1 MIALKRYTWKSGI
14 ALMLLA
20 ICIVIDGLTAFAGAQ
35 VQPPRRQSKIMINP
49 KKESKAEETKETKV
63 NVGKSLVG
71 IARRASRQSENKM
84 VDFVF
89 VIERGEKM
97 KASIVQIERHLGNVV
112 SVFEESGV
120 DFQFAPIWFQN
131 HRGPKVEGSPFKG
144 SLRAVKEGLYVDFR
158 HDHSPGYG
166 LEAILWGLRE
176 LNFRSDARKHMIV
189 VTNSQLRTAWQA
201 TNGKQQL
208 VNQII
213 ERCQQDE
220 IHINVIGVNETAQ
233 LQLAEETGGR
243 WYPVDEYQERRT
255 PFSMIDK
262 RILKIDGIFERIG
275 EHIVGAVKPSAD
287 IVFVFDSSWSMEGK
301 VDEIS
306 TGVNRM
312 AAILDGEGLDYRFG
326 IIRFWALAGGG
337 GSTIVVTKP
346 PLDAEQVKK
355 VFRLPKH
362 GDEHLLDA
370 IMEGVP
376 KLQTPENRQ
385 LVLIIVTD
393 ESTSFR
399 REKRYTPGGAIGV
412 CRQAGAIVYVI
423 GGIVHPRRSERD
435 VFQLRVAEVTK
446 GEHYAM
452 PGAKLADERW

>member
-1 MIALKRYTWKSGI
+1 MTASKRFTWKSGI
-14 ALMLLA
+14 AL
-20 ICIVIDGLTAFAGAQ
+20 IVLTFWIGIDGFSAIAGAQ
-35 VQPPRRQSKIMINP
+35 VQPPRRKRRIMISP
-49 KKESKAEETKETKV
+49 KKESKAEETKV

-71 IARRASRQSENKM
+71 IARRARRQSKDKM
-84 VDFVF
+84 VDFAF
-89 VIERGEKM
+89 VIERGQKM
-97 KASIVQIERHLGNVV
+97 RKSIEEIEEQLDNVV

-120 DFQFAPIWFQN
+120 DYQLAPIWFQN
-131 HRGPKVEGSPFKG
+131 QGGPKFEGSPFRNDL
-144 SLRAVKEGLYVDFR
+144 STIQEGFDAQFR
-158 HDHSPGYG
+158 RDHATGYG
-166 LEAILWGLRE
+166 LEAIMWGVRE
-176 LNFRSDARKHMIV
+176 LDFRSDARKHMIV

-201 TNGKQQL
+201 TNVKQQL

-220 IHINVIGVNETAQ
+220 IHINVIGVNEAVQIQ
-233 LQLAEETGGR
+233 LTEETGGR

-376 KLQTPENRQ
+376 KLKTPENRQ

-393 ESTSFR
+393 ESTSLR

>member
-1 MIALKRYTWKSGI
+1 MIALKRFTWKSGI
-14 ALMLLA
+14 ALTVLT
-20 ICIVIDGLTAFAGAQ
+20 IWIGIDGFSAIAGSQ
-35 VQPPRRQSKIMINP
+35 VQPPRRIRRIMISP
-49 KKESKAEETKETKV
+49 KKEPKAEETKV

-71 IARRASRQSENKM
+71 IARRASRQCKDKM

-97 KASIVQIERHLGNVV
+97 KKSIEEIEEQLDNVV
-112 SVFEESGV
+112 HVFEASGV
-120 DFQFAPIWFQN
+120 DYRLAPIWFQN
-131 HRGPKVEGSPFKG
+131 QGGPKFEGSPFRDD
-144 SLRAVKEGLYVDFR
+144 LRAIHEGIYEQFWR
-158 HDHSPGYG
+158 NTSTGYG
-166 LEAILWGLRE
+166 LEAIMWGVRE
-176 LNFRSDARKHMIV
+176 LDFRPDAGKHMIV

-213 ERCQQDE
+213 ERCKQDE
-220 IHINVIGVNETAQ
+220 IHINVIGVNEAAQ

-243 WYPVDEYQERRT
+243 WYPIDEYQERRT
-255 PFSMIDK
+255 PLSMIDK

-326 IIRFWALAGGG
+326 VIRFWALAGGG
-337 GSTIVVTKP
+337 GSTIVMTKP

-355 VFRLPKH
+355 VFRLSKH

-393 ESTSFR
+393 ESTSLR

-435 VFQLRVAEVTK
+435 VFQLRVAEVTR

>member
-1 MIALKRYTWKSGI
+1 MIAPRRYAWKSGI
-14 ALMLLA
+14 ALMVLT
-20 ICIVIDGLTAFAGAQ
+20 IWIGIDGFSAIAGAQ
-35 VQPPRRQSKIMINP
+35 VQPPRRKRRIMISP
-49 KKESKAEETKETKV
+49 KTESKAEETKV

-71 IARRASRQSENKM
+71 IARRASRQSKDKV

-89 VIERGEKM
+89 VIERGDKMRKSIAEIEKQLDNM
-97 KASIVQIERHLGNVV
+97 V

-120 DFQFAPIWFQN
+120 DYQLAPIWFQN
-131 HRGPKVEGSPFKG
+131 QGGPKFEGSP
-144 SLRAVKEGLYVDFR
+144 LRNDIRAIQAGFYAHFR
-158 HDHSPGYG
+158 RDHSAGYG
-166 LEAILWGLRE
+166 LEAIMWGVRD
-176 LNFRSDARKHMIV
+176 LNFRSDSGKHIIV
-189 VTNSQLRTAWQA
+189 VTNSQLRTAWEA
-201 TNGKQQL
+201 PNAKQQL

-213 ERCQQDE
+213 ERCKQDE
-220 IHINVIGVNETAQ
+220 IHINVIGVNEAAQ
-233 LQLAEETGGR
+233 LQLAEETGGK
-243 WYPVDEYQERRT
+243 WYAIDEYQEWRT
-255 PFSMIDK
+255 PFSVMDK

-275 EHIVGAVKPSAD
+275 EHIVGTVKPSAD
-287 IVFVFDSSWSMEGK
+287 IVFVFDSSWSMKGEI
-301 VDEIS
+301 DEICI
-306 TGVNRM
+306 GVDRM
-312 AAILDGEGLDYRFG
+312 VAMLDDGGLDYRFG

-355 VFRLPKH
+355 VYRLPKH

-393 ESTSFR
+393 ESTSRR
-399 REKRYTPGGAIGV
+399 REKGYTPERAIGV

-423 GGIVHPRRSERD
+423 GGIVHPRRRERD
-435 VFQLRVAEVTK
+435 VFQLRVAEATK

-452 PGAKLADERW
+452 PGAKVADERW

>member
-1 MIALKRYTWKSGI
+1 MLTIWIA
-14 ALMLLA
+14 
-20 ICIVIDGLTAFAGAQ
+20 IDGFSTIAGAQ
-35 VQPPRRQSKIMINP
+35 VQPPRRKRRIMVSP
-49 KKESKAEETKETKV
+49 KKQPKAEATEV
-63 NVGKSLVG
+63 NVGNSLIG
-71 IARRASRQSENKM
+71 IARRDSRQSENKM
-84 VDFVF
+84 VDIVF

-131 HRGPKVEGSPFKG
+131 HRGPKFEGSPFKG

-176 LNFRSDARKHMIV
+176 LNYRSDARKHMIV
-189 VTNSQLRTAWQA
+189 VTNSQLRTAWQV

-220 IHINVIGVNETAQ
+220 IHINVIGVNEAVQIQ
-233 LQLAEETGGR
+233 LTEETGGR
-243 WYPVDEYQERRT
+243 WYAIDENQQRGT
-255 PFSMIDK
+255 LFSVTDK

-287 IVFVFDSSWSMEGK
+287 IVFVFDSSWSMEGEI
-301 VDEIS
+301 DEIS

-312 AAILDGEGLDYRFG
+312 VAILDGEGLDYRFG

-337 GSTIVVTKP
+337 GSSIVVTKP

-370 IMEGVP
+370 IMEGIP
-376 KLQTPENRQ
+376 KLKTPENRQ

-393 ESTSFR
+393 ESTSRR
-399 REKRYTPGGAIGV
+399 REKGYTSGGAIGV

>member
-1 MIALKRYTWKSGI
+1 MTASKRFTWKSGI
-14 ALMLLA
+14 ALLVLT
-20 ICIVIDGLTAFAGAQ
+20 IWIVIDGFSAIAGVQ
-35 VQPPRRQSKIMINP
+35 VQPPRRKRRIMINP
-49 KKESKAEETKETKV
+49 TKESKAEETEV
-63 NVGKSLVG
+63 DVGKSLVG
-71 IARRASRQSENKM
+71 IARRASRQSEDKM

-97 KASIVQIERHLGNVV
+97 KKPIEEIEKQLDNMV

-120 DFQFAPIWFQN
+120 DYQLAPIWFQN
-131 HRGPKVEGSPFKG
+131 QGGPKFEGSPFRNDL
-144 SLRAVKEGLYVDFR
+144 SMIQEGFDAQFR
-158 HDHSPGYG
+158 RDHATGYG
-166 LEAILWGLRE
+166 LEAIMWGVRE
-176 LNFRSDARKHMIV
+176 LDFRSNADKHMIV

-213 ERCQQDE
+213 ERCKQDE
-220 IHINVIGVNETAQ
+220 IHINVIGVNEAAQ
-233 LQLAEETGGR
+233 IQLTEETAGR
-243 WYPVDEYQERRT
+243 WYAIDENQQRGT
-255 PFSMIDK
+255 LFSVTDK

-287 IVFVFDSSWSMEGK
+287 IVFVFDSSWSMEGEI
-301 VDEIS
+301 DEIS

-312 AAILDGEGLDYRFG
+312 VAIFDGEGLDYRFG

-393 ESTSFR
+393 ESTSLR

-435 VFQLRVAEVTK
+435 VFQLRVAEVTR